1 MTSTVVV
8 LFFLQTVNAAEEVEL
23 RLQRIK
29 QEAALIEEHSEKL
42 ENQKESVLKEE
53 AEISAADPE
62 VCDFIKIINIF
73 LHGICRK
80 RFYMLSSHSRCPL
93 ASTTLPPSVQ
103 VVHLHSTTVT
113 RL

>member
-1 MTSTVVV
+1 MTSTVVM
-8 LFFLQTVNAAEEVEL
+8 LFFLQTVNASEEVEL

-53 AEISAADPE
+53 AETSAADPE
-62 VCDFIKIINIF
+62 VCDFIRIINIV
-73 LHGICRK
+73 LHASVENASTCFRLI
-80 RFYMLSSHSRCPL
+80 LSPL

-103 VVHLHSTTVT
+103 VLHLHSTTVT